1 MLERGKG
8 EKTCQKV
15 LPQIRRLARK
25 GGVKKIHCIPYEND
39 ICFKEGEISSF
50 LKQHNIIIENG
61 IIKFSSNINISPEQL
76 KWFSDNNNNPN
87 FEKFLSIWKLS
98 GGLDSLVQGF
108 IYLLDC
114 DTIQDYVD
122 FIGKKN
128 REDDY
133 FYIHEYNDDK
143 HLLHLATLSE
153 ATIENELTIFQKLY
167 SNISFIEH
175 KIIHS
180 NGWIRFPT
188 YIKIQK
194 LGGIIFFSNIDYKSN
209 FGIENMCL
217 SYKCQCFTCTG
228 IKEDVKLELKHL
240 LQNNYEQCID
250 IHSTGN
256 FCSNCTRETTAK
268 SSDGTFVC
276 YNCLGKPRFPL
287 SL

>member
-1 MLERGKG
+1 MFKNIQRN
-8 EKTCQKV
+8 T
-15 LPQIRRLARK
+15 IRKLARI
-25 GGVKKIHCIPYEND
+25 GGVKKIPFIPYVND
-39 ICFKEGEISSF
+39 ICLKEGEISSF
-50 LKQHNIIIENG
+50 LQEHNIIIENG
-61 IIKFSSNINISPEQL
+61 IINFSSNIIISPEQL
-76 KWFSDNNNNPN
+76 KWFSDNNNNNPN
-87 FEKFLSIWKLS
+87 FENFLSIWKLS
-98 GGLDSLVQGF
+98 GGLDSLAHGF

-114 DTIQDYVD
+114 NTIQDYVD
-122 FIGKKN
+122 FIGKKV

-153 ATIENELTIFQKLY
+153 ATIENELTFFQKLY

-188 YIKIQK
+188 YIKIEK

-240 LQNNYEQCID
+240 LQNNYEQYID
-250 IHSTGN
+250 IYSTGN

-268 SSDGTFVC
+268 SSNGTFVC
-276 YNCLGKPRFPL
+276 YNCVGKPRLAIPPFPL
-287 SL
+287 